1 VKYGCC
7 LIFSYLTAS
16 NGHEQPRCFSVQINV
31 ATLSFFML
39 KVLEHS
45 HPEILWRMKTD
56 IEFEAN
62 HNAFVAYKYSSS
74 NTIKTSRKQNL
85 LLLQSIV

>member
-1 VKYGCC
+1 
-7 LIFSYLTAS
+7 
-16 NGHEQPRCFSVQINV
+16 
-31 ATLSFFML
+31 ML

>member
-1 VKYGCC
+1 
-7 LIFSYLTAS
+7 
-16 NGHEQPRCFSVQINV
+16 
-31 ATLSFFML
+31 ML

-56 IEFEAN
+56 IEFAAN